1 MRIDEDLGIG
11 QPCDPPGP
19 VCGPGVF
26 ECNGAMMPVCNT
38 GPGGTMSQAQ
48 TELCNGQNDDCDGA
62 TDEGF
67 DVGTSC
73 DPVGECGIGTIER
86 PNDPGAGLTFGCV
99 NGAGGNNAGNAI
111 TDARIG
117 LASGSTHL
125 RHPRGVLRRASRVVI
140 PTSGPGAAS

>member
-1 MRIDEDLGIG
+1 M
-11 QPCDPPGP
+11 
-19 VCGPGVF
+19 CGPGVF

-99 NGAGGNNAGNAI
+99 NGTGGNNAGNAI
-111 TDARIG
+111 TDARICYIRVYRG
-117 LASGSTHL
+117 TGSATCI
-125 RHPRGVLRRASRVVI
+125 PYVINVRA
-140 PTSGPGAAS
+140 GAAS